1 MKKSLFLLVALCSAF
16 AYAQESYK
24 HEPVA
29 NKAEYFVSTFNQR
42 KDMGDLLKWAADFE
56 DWQAKSG
63 LYDSMSTSLLVPQ
76 YIQNTAAAD
85 VVWLNIWPTSTAQ
98 YKGLENWLVNG
109 GELMSKLP
117 VTNSQ
122 VIDTAQWPISAP
134 EGEGTIGM
142 VRYSDCKLKEGVSG
156 RQAFDAYKEFAIA
169 AKEKGDN
176 LGRKMIFPAAGGT
189 QGDYDYVYSLY
200 ANKVSEL
207 GEASDLYWAE
217 INGSDEDVA
226 LNEVVESCTNSRMYS
241 SKNIKASNN
250 QTYNKLKDI

>member
-16 AYAQESYK
+16 TYAQESYK

-241 SKNIKASNN
+241 SMNIKAATN
-250 QTYNKLKDI
+250 

>member
-16 AYAQESYK
+16 TYAQESYK

-63 LYDSMSTSLLVPQ
+63 LLVPQ

-241 SKNIKASNN
+241 SMSIKAATN
-250 QTYNKLKDI
+250 

>member
-16 AYAQESYK
+16 TYAQESYK

-156 RQAFDAYKEFAIA
+156 D
-169 AKEKGDN
+169 
-176 LGRKMIFPAAGGT
+176 RK
-189 QGDYDYVYSLY
+189 S
-200 ANKVSEL
+200 
-207 GEASDLYWAE
+207 
-217 INGSDEDVA
+217 
-226 LNEVVESCTNSRMYS
+226 VV
-241 SKNIKASNN
+241 
-250 QTYNKLKDI
+250 

>member
-16 AYAQESYK
+16 TYAQESYK

-207 GEASDLYWAE
+207 GEASALYWAE

-250 QTYNKLKDI
+250 

>member
-1 MKKSLFLLVALCSAF
+1 MKKIIFLLAALCSAF
-16 AYAQESYK
+16 SYAQESYK

-85 VVWLNIWPTSTAQ
+85 VVWLNIWPTSTAH

-250 QTYNKLKDI
+250 

>member
-1 MKKSLFLLVALCSAF
+1 MKKIIFLLAALCSAF
-16 AYAQESYK
+16 SYAQESYK

-29 NKAEYFVSTFNQR
+29 NKAEYYAGKYNER
-42 KDMGDLLKWAADFE
+42 KDMGDLLAWAGKFE
-56 DWQAKSG
+56 DWQNESG
-63 LYDSMSTSLLVPQ
+63 LYASMSTSIMVP
-76 YIQNTAAAD
+76 YFIQNTAASD
-85 VVWLNIWPTSTAQ
+85 IVWLNIWPTSTAQ

-169 AKEKGDN
+169 AKEEGDN

-189 QGDYDYVYSLY
+189 QGDYDYVYTLY

-226 LNEVVESCTNSRMYS
+226 LNEVIESCTNSRMYS
-241 SKNIKASNN
+241 SMSIKAATN
-250 QTYNKLKDI
+250 